1 MNIRRYSTLHD
12 TRTASNGIEQQ
23 LTKSQ
28 DGYLVIHVEHS
39 RERLMVEL
47 SYPSALLP
55 EAQAENVAS
64 TYRQVLSEVLIS
76 PQKTIAEINFMSPR
90 HLGQIWSWNRDTP
103 EVVSD
108 CVHLLFETRAKT
120 NSKAQAVDAP
130 DGTLTYG
137 ELHEL
142 SNRLAYHLVDLGVGP
157 EVAVPLFFEKS
168 KWAIITMLAV
178 IKAGGAIV
186 NLDANQPT
194 ARLIGLMEQ
203 LGATLAL
210 TSRRYEHLWE
220 DRMKVCVVDEG
231 SIAKLP
237 VARAPPA
244 VGIRPSNLLYIIFTS
259 GSTGTPKG
267 VVVEHESF
275 LTAAAQHVKASN
287 MTASSRVLQMTPYT
301 FDVSML
307 EIFTTLT
314 TGACVCF
321 PGDELAQKGISAIIN
336 GLGITWTFMTPS
348 LIRLVDPA
356 DVPTL
361 QTLALGGEALG
372 RIDVTTWAE
381 RLQLINGKAFAGNY
395 EATECGADD

>member
-1 MNIRRYSTLHD
+1 
-12 TRTASNGIEQQ
+12 
-23 LTKSQ
+23 
-28 DGYLVIHVEHS
+28 
-39 RERLMVEL
+39 
-47 SYPSALLP
+47 
-55 EAQAENVAS
+55 
-64 TYRQVLSEVLIS
+64 
-76 PQKTIAEINFMSPR
+76 
-90 HLGQIWSWNRDTP
+90 
-103 EVVSD
+103 
-108 CVHLLFETRAKT
+108 
-120 NSKAQAVDAP
+120 
-130 DGTLTYG
+130 
-137 ELHEL
+137 
-142 SNRLAYHLVDLGVGP
+142 
-157 EVAVPLFFEKS
+157 
-168 KWAIITMLAV
+168 
-178 IKAGGAIV
+178 
-186 NLDANQPT
+186 
-194 ARLIGLMEQ
+194 MEQ

-220 DRMKVCVVDEG
+220 DRMKVCVVDED